1 MGGIRGSI
9 HGCYVSAKGV
19 AHRPVRSVQVTLTQ
33 LSVTVA
39 LLGALGLVASR
50 VGLSAI
56 PAYLL
61 AGLLLGPHE
70 PKALSVV
77 RPSEVTDFVA
87 EVGLVFLL
95 FFLGLEFTLGR
106 IARSRRLA
114 LFGGAIDLVVNGA
127 LGLLIGLA
135 AFGLSLG
142 ALVLGAAIYV
152 SSSAVTVK
160 GLIDFRSLADDE
172 TDLVLAILVAE
183 DLVIGLVLAFASG
196 GGGAAED
203 TLAIVAKAIAFIA
216 GALAISKWL
225 TGPID
230 RFLDRLPRESF
241 LLVTFAFVVGAAA
254 LAKELGVSEAVGALM
269 AGVVLSETSVRDE
282 IEERFFSFRDVFAAL
297 FFFVFGLSIDVGKL
311 GSVAW
316 LLALA
321 VVASVVGKIGGG
333 YAAGIAGGF
342 AERQSLNVGVAL
354 VAHGEFTIILA
365 QIAEQNPRIS
375 EATHV
380 KLAAFAGLYVLVT
393 AVIGVVLM
401 KESKAI
407 GRWLFVDWRRDGP
420 RPA

>member
-1 MGGIRGSI
+1 M
-9 HGCYVSAKGV
+9 
-19 AHRPVRSVQVTLTQ
+19 TLAQ

-39 LLGALGLVASR
+39 LLAGLGLVAGR

-61 AGLLLGPHE
+61 GGLLLGPHE
-70 PKALSVV
+70 PKALSIIE
-77 RPSEVTDFVA
+77 PSEVTDFVA
-87 EVGLVFLL
+87 EIGLVFLL
-95 FFLGLEFTLGR
+95 FFLGLEFTIGR

-114 LFGGAIDLVVNGA
+114 LVGGGLDLVVNGA
-127 LGLLIGLA
+127 LGLVVGLA
-135 AFGLSLG
+135 AFGFSLG

-160 GLIDFRSLADDE
+160 GLIDFRRLADDE

-196 GGGAAED
+196 GGGAAAD
-203 TLAIVAKAIAFIA
+203 TLAIVAKAIGFIA
-216 GALAISKWL
+216 AALAVSKWL
-225 TGPID
+225 TRPID
-230 RFLDRLPRESF
+230 RFLDRLPREFF
-241 LLVTFAFVVGAAA
+241 LLATFAFLVGSAA

-316 LLALA
+316 LLAAA
-321 VVASVVGKIGGG
+321 VVASLVGKVGAG

-365 QIAEQNPRIS
+365 QIAERNPRIS

-393 AVIGVVLM
+393 AIIGVVLM

-407 GRWLFVDWRRDGP
+407 GRRLFLDWRRDGP
-420 RPA
+420 RLA